1 MRSSELTGKTA
12 LITGATSG
20 IGRAIAVALAG
31 ARVRVIVCG
40 RREDLLQEL
49 VTELG
54 ASSAAIPVDLRGQES
69 MDAMFDAVEE
79 LDILINCAG
88 VAPKATVL
96 AGGYE
101 QFNELLEVNVLALA
115 YCAQRAVRLFG
126 PGGGHIINVSSM
138 SGHRVPP
145 SGGFY
150 AATKFAVRALTDSL
164 RYELKAAGD
173 KTRVACI
180 SPGFVDTPLLDAYF
194 KGNEH
199 ELAELKSGLRML
211 QPEDVAA
218 SVLHLLQ
225 APAHVEIGDI
235 LLRPSDQSV

>member
-1 MRSSELTGKTA
+1 MRSSELSGRTA

-20 IGRAIAVALAG
+20 IGRAIAVALAEAG
-31 ARVRVIVCG
+31 VRVIASG
-40 RREDLLQEL
+40 RREERLQEV

-54 ASSAAIPVDLRGQES
+54 ANSVAIPVDLRRQES
-69 MDAMFDAVEE
+69 MDAMFNALEA

-88 VAPKATVL
+88 VAPKAPVL

-101 QFNELLEVNVLALA
+101 QFSELLEVNVLALA
-115 YCAQRAVRLFG
+115 YCAQRAVRLFA
-126 PGGGHIINVSSM
+126 PDGGHIINVSSM

-180 SPGFVDTPLLDAYF
+180 SPGFVDTPLLDTYF

-199 ELAELKSGLRML
+199 ELAKLKSGLRML
-211 QPEDVAA
+211 EPEDVAA